1 MTLIGRALRTGAA
14 ALAITAGL
22 VTAAGPAAAEA
33 PSGSGS
39 SSLGTGSSALV
50 QSVLTAIG
58 CAVGANSC
66 GPIVIPL

>member
-1 MTLIGRALRTGAA
+1 MEGNRPRTGAA

-33 PSGSGS
+33 PSGSG